1 MNPEEEATLIQETF
15 DIIFQNSM
23 DMIFLIDV
31 EGIIHDANI
40 QACRYLGKTLQE
52 VKNTELLNYVKD
64 KKRFKELVKDTK
76 EKGSQSTRLDF
87 ITKNKIEIPF
97 HISSSV
103 IKSLEQNFIVFMCR
117 DIQDIIDSALQRK
130 FLFELFQH
138 DLLNNLH
145 AEVGYIDFFRKIFS
159 KEEELS
165 DTSEQLLSK
174 MRDITIRSIYLIQ
187 NANINLLLQEDR
199 SLSNQRIPDFVNHAL
214 RYLNNFFPKQIRAEV
229 THMED
234 LVVLGDEYI
243 YRVIV
248 NLIVRMLE
256 YTDEKLEVEIYV
268 TKPKQDRINIKL
280 HFEGVILS
288 QDARTEILEIDE
300 LDTKKLDVAVT
311 LNMLDRYNLTLRI
324 ENIKRLGEIVGTR
337 MTITFPNIEWEKID
351 AERKQKKKNE
361 K

>member
-1 MNPEEEATLIQETF
+1 MNPEESETLIQETF

-23 DMIFLIDV
+23 DMIFLIDT

-52 VKNTELLNYVKD
+52 IRNTEMTKYVKD
-64 KKRFKELVKDTK
+64 RKLFADLLKETKDQ
-76 EKGSQSTRLDF
+76 GSQSKRLNLITR
-87 ITKNKIEIPF
+87 NKVEIPF

-103 IKSLEQNFIVFMCR
+103 IKSLKQNFIVLLCR
-117 DIQDIIDSALQRK
+117 DIKDLIDSALQRK

-145 AEVGYIDFFRKIFS
+145 AEVGYIDFFQRISS
-159 KEEELS
+159 KEDSLTE
-165 DTSEQLLSK
+165 TTQQLLSK

-199 SLSNQRIPDFVNHAL
+199 VLSNQKISDFVNHAL
-214 RYLNNFFPKQIRAEV
+214 RYLNNFFANKIKAEV

-234 LVVLGDEYI
+234 LVVLGDEYL
-243 YRVIV
+243 YRIIV
-248 NLIVRMLE
+248 NLVVRMME
-256 YTDEKLEVEIYV
+256 YTEEKVEVEIYV

-280 HFEGVILS
+280 HFEGIILS

-311 LNMLDRYNLTLRI
+311 QSMLEHYNLTLKI
-324 ENIKRLGEIVGTR
+324 ENVKRLGEITGTR

-351 AERKQKKKNE
+351 TEKKQNKK
-361 K
+361 

>member
-1 MNPEEEATLIQETF
+1 MNPEENATLIEETF

-23 DMIFLIDV
+23 DMIYLVDI

-52 VKNTELLNYVKD
+52 IKNTEL
-64 KKRFKELVKDTK
+64 KKFIKEKRNFQELLKETK
-76 EKGSQSTRLDF
+76 EQGSQFKRLNF
-87 ITKNKIEIPF
+87 ITKNKVEIPF

-103 IKSLEQNFIVFMCR
+103 IKSLEQNFIVLMCR
-117 DIQDIIDSALQRK
+117 DITDIIDSAMQRK

-145 AEVGYIDFFRKIFS
+145 AEVGYIDFFRRIFS
-159 KEEELS
+159 KEEVVL
-165 DTSEQLLSK
+165 DTAEHLLNK

-187 NANINLLLQEDR
+187 NANINLLLQEER
-199 SLSNQRIPDFVNHAL
+199 PLSNQKIADVITHAI
-214 RYLNNFFPKQIRAEV
+214 RYLNNFFAKQIRTEV

-234 LVVLGDEYI
+234 LVVLGDEYLHRI
-243 YRVIV
+243 IV
-248 NLIVRMLE
+248 NLIVRMIE
-256 YTDEKLEVEIYV
+256 YTDDKVEVEIYV

-280 HFEGVILS
+280 HFEGILLS
-288 QDARTEILEIDE
+288 QDAKSEILEIAD

-311 LNMLDRYNLTLRI
+311 QSMLERYDIALKI
-324 ENIKRLGEIVGTR
+324 ENVKRLGEIAGTR
-337 MTITFPNIEWEKID
+337 MTLTFPNIEWEKND
-351 AERKQKKKNE
+351 AEEKQKKK